1 MSYRKEFGR
10 MARPLSNNF
19 TGDEKQV
26 KHGLQDTFGVTIK
39 NADTSVSKKVA
50 LLSGHFDTDAFTY
63 DSTKGVLV
71 FKSNPAELNAAGLPC
86 DAVIDDGV
94 CLDSKVTCT
103 PLDSSKTIRNFRK
116 FIMTN
121 PRELKGVTII
131 SSNTAAFNSSLVVS
145 SSTPFSKCGEK
156 DIQLASFFS
165 PNQYQNDRIE
175 IDFTENELEFSDLCV
190 LIANIPAGAT
200 MTFILRF

>member
-19 TGDEKQV
+19 TGNQV
-26 KHGLQDTFGVTIK
+26 KHGLQDTFGVTVDNK
-39 NADTSVSKKVA
+39 ANASRKVA
-50 LLSGHFDTDAFTY
+50 LLSGHFDTELIQLNG
-63 DSTKGVLV
+63 GVLDV
-71 FKSNPAELNAAGLPC
+71 YNSNPAELVAAGLPC

-94 CLDSKVTCT
+94 IVDPNIICT
-103 PLDSSKTIRNFRK
+103 PLDASKTIRNFRK

-131 SSNTAAFNSSLVVS
+131 SSSPTAFSTSLVVS

-190 LIANIPAGAT
+190 LIANIPANTT

>member
-1 MSYRKEFGR
+1 MGYRKEFGR
-10 MARPLSNNF
+10 MVRPLSNNF
-19 TGDEKQV
+19 NGDEKQV

-39 NADTSVSKKVA
+39 NSDTSVSKKVA

-63 DSTKGVLV
+63 DSTKGVEV
-71 FKSNPAELNAAGLPC
+71 FKSDPAELKAAGLLC

-94 CLDSKVTCT
+94 CVDSKVSCI

-131 SSNTAAFNSSLVVS
+131 SSSPTAFNSSLVVS

-165 PNQYQNDRIE
+165 PNQYQSDRIE

-190 LIANIPAGAT
+190 LIATIPAGAT